1 MKSISFILL
10 LLFAASMNLFAQE
23 TNDLIADGNNF
34 YRKQDYFKAELQ
46 YRKAL
51 ETDPNNREAKFNLA
65 NSLLKQQKNAE
76 AEKLLIELNNGQSQP
91 DFRSEVNY
99 NNGVRLTG
107 EKKLEESI
115 EAYKEALR
123 LNPNDQEARENL
135 QKALLEL
142 KKNSSNKQQQKQKQ
156 QEKPKPKISQQEA
169 DKQLKNLEQKEKQVN
184 QKVQNNKNKQASQ
197 PKDW

>member
-1 MKSISFILL
+1 
-10 LLFAASMNLFAQE
+10 MNLFAQE
-23 TNDLIADGNNF
+23 VNDLIADGNNF

-51 ETDPNNREAKFNLA
+51 ETDPGNREAKFNLA
-65 NSLLKQQKNAE
+65 NTLLKQQKNAE
-76 AEKLLIELNNGQSQP
+76 AEKLLIELNNDQSKP
-91 DFRSEVNY
+91 PFRSQVNY

-115 EAYKEALR
+115 EAYKETLR
-123 LNPNDQEARENL
+123 LNPDDMDARENL

-142 KKNSSNKQQQKQKQ
+142 KKKQSSSKQQQQKKQ
-156 QEKPKPKISQQEA
+156 QEKPKPKMSQQDA
-169 DKQLKNLEQKEKQVN
+169 DEQLKKLQEKEKTVN
-184 QKVQNNKNKQASQ
+184 QKVQKKNQVSQ

>member
-1 MKSISFILL
+1 MLTFV
-10 LLFAASMNLFAQE
+10 ACTNLFAQE
-23 TNDLIADGNNF
+23 ANDLVADGNNF

-51 ETDPNNREAKFNLA
+51 ETDPGNREAKFNLA
-65 NSLLKQQKNAE
+65 NVLLKQQKNAE
-76 AEKLLIELNNGQSQP
+76 AEKLLIELNNDQSKP
-91 DFRSEVNY
+91 IFRSEVNY

-115 EAYKEALR
+115 EAYKETLR

-142 KKNSSNKQQQKQKQ
+142 KKKQSSSKQQQQQKQ
-156 QEKPKPKISQQEA
+156 QEKPKPKMSQQEA
-169 DKQLKNLEQKEKQVN
+169 DKQLKKLQEKEKTVN
-184 QKVQNNKNKQASQ
+184 QKVQKKNQVSQ

>member
-1 MKSISFILL
+1 MRKFLFIFILIC
-10 LLFAASMNLFAQE
+10 AANKLFAQDAK
-23 TNDLIADGNNF
+23 DLVADGNIF
-34 YRKQDYFKAELQ
+34 YRDSQYFKAELQ

-51 ETDPNNREAKFNLA
+51 ETEPSNREAKFNLA
-65 NSLLKQQKNAE
+65 NALLKQSKNDE
-76 AEKLLIELNNGQSQP
+76 AERLLNELNFDQSP
-91 DFRSEVNY
+91 TFRSEVNY

-115 EAYKEALR
+115 DAYKEALR

-142 KKNSSNKQQQKQKQ
+142 KKKSPKQQQKQKQ
-156 QEKPKPKISQQEA
+156 QEKPKPKMSQQDV
-169 DKQLKNLEQKEKQVN
+169 DKQMKKLEEKEKKVN
-184 QKVQNNKNKQASQ
+184 QKLQKNNSQVSQ

>member
-1 MKSISFILL
+1 MSSPVFGQDV
-10 LLFAASMNLFAQE
+10 N
-23 TNDLIADGNNF
+23 NLIADGNNY

-51 ETDPNNREAKFNLA
+51 ETKPGNREAKFNLA
-65 NSLLKQQKNAE
+65 NALLKQNKNAE
-76 AEKLLIELNNGQSQP
+76 AEKLLIELNADRSKP
-91 DFRSEVNY
+91 VFSSEVNY

-123 LNPNDQEARENL
+123 LNANDTDARENL

-142 KKNSSNKQQQKQKQ
+142 KKKQSSNKQQQKQNKQ
-156 QEKPKPKISQQEA
+156 QEKPKPKMSQQEA
-169 DKQLKNLEQKEKQVN
+169 DRQLKNLEQKEKQVN
-184 QKVQNNKNKQASQ
+184 EKVQKNKNNQASM